1 MGTTSFSNLLP
12 QLAALATEARRKME
26 RGHQTQTCISIL
38 EGAFEVRFGVQRI
51 TADLWE
57 LHHVLKAK
65 QEEEEGAAIWQR

>member
-12 QLAALATEARRKME
+12 QLAALAIEARRKTE
-26 RGHQTQTCISIL
+26 QGHQRQTCVSIL

-57 LHHVLKAK
+57 PYHMLKAK
-65 QEEEEGAAIWQR
+65 QEEEEGAAIQPR